1 MRGIRRGES
10 LALVA
15 LAWSAR
21 ATSVVS
27 TGLLL
32 LFFVGEGFDPS
43 DVTPRQWAGLLFFP
57 LGVVAGM
64 ILAWWR
70 EGVGGAVTVGSL
82 LAFYAWHV
90 LAGGWVPRGSAF
102 IAFSLPG
109 FLFLLYGLLS
119 RRMVEP
125 GLATA
130 GR

>member
-10 LALVA
+10 GALFA
-15 LAWSAR
+15 LAWAAR

-43 DVTPRQWAGLLFFP
+43 GVTPRQWAGLLFFP

-70 EGVGGAVTVGSL
+70 EGVGGVVTVGSL

-90 LAGGWVPRGSAF
+90 LAGDWVPRGSAF
-102 IAFSLPG
+102 IAFALPG
-109 FLFLLYGLLS
+109 FLFLLHALLS
-119 RRMVEP
+119 RRTNEP
-125 GLATA
+125 GLVA
-130 GR
+130 G